1 MLVDIAEITVG
12 ERHRKSMGDLS
23 GLMAMLKRE
32 MLPLKVDHDEVHGRR
47 MQIKGTD
54 IKVNMNI
61 HLQVKCD
68 RGGGEKPRG
77 SGNLYLQSHESNPN
91 GSH

>member
-1 MLVDIAEITVG
+1 
-12 ERHRKSMGDLS
+12 
-23 GLMAMLKRE
+23 MAMLTRE